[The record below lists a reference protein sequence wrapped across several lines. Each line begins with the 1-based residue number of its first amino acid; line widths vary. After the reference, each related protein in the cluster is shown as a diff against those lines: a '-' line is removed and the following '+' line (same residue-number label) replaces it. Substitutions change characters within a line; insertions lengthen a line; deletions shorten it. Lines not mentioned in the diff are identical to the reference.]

1 MTETKVVKRHTEA
14 TAIVDTFWN
23 RERVK
28 RGIKYSDVSKKF
40 GKSQGTVAKWF
51 IGKSVPNDEIISEL
65 CYWFTIGH
73 DIIMFDEGKQ
83 AFIDAHAK
91 YEAASSK
98 TVIARADEKIVET
111 METRPM
117 TIKFLLRDRK
127 YSFRKLAKELKVTVT
142 MIRNWVNGQAV
153 PNDVY
158 LDKMADILDFDSVKL
173 GDLFADAYYKAHN
186 VEGQMDIIEAQ
197 EQKEPDPMDEDA
209 KEASIPD
216 AEAWTDDVMSRI
228 RNTEI
233 TITPGIRDTLKK
245 MDEDAKEASILDKA
259 LEKFTEQSSD
269 RDRLVQW
276 FQLLTGISPVRITD
290 TEIIEIMTHYISM
303 DYSMFN
309 ALEAWHNE
317 DNPNYI
323 HERYVILQCDR
334 VHWLGEDYER

>member
-14 TAIVDTFWN
+14 TAQIDTFWN

-28 RGIKYSDVSKKF
+28 RGLKYDDVAEHF
-40 GKSQGTVAKWF
+40 GKSRSTVAKWF
-51 IGKSVPNDEIISEL
+51 IGKIIPSDEIISEL
-65 CYWFTIGH
+65 CFWFTIGH
-73 DIIMFDEGKQ
+73 ELIMFDEGKQ

-91 YEAASSK
+91 YEAANGK
-98 TVIARADEKIVET
+98 KVVARADEKLVET
-111 METRPM
+111 TVTRPM
-117 TIKFLLRDRK
+117 TIRFLLRDRK
-127 YSFRKLAKELKVTVT
+127 YSFRKLASELKVTVT

-158 LDKMADILDFDSVKL
+158 LDKMADILDFDAVKL

-186 VEGQMDIIEAQ
+186 VEGQINITEAQ
-197 EQKEPDPMDEDA
+197 ETAEPDPMDEDA

-216 AEAWTDDVMSRI
+216 TKELVY
-228 RNTEI
+228 NGEI
-233 TITPGIRDTLKK
+233 N
-245 MDEDAKEASILDKA
+245 DEYKFSPVLEGA

-276 FQLLTGISPVRITD
+276 FQFLTSISPVRITD
-290 TEIIEIMTHYISM
+290 AEVVEIMAHYISM
-303 DYSMFN
+303 DYNMFN

-323 HERYVILQCDR
+323 HERYILLTCER
-334 VHWLGEDYER
+334 KNWFGEDHEM